1 MRQIK
6 TNHPDLVDAKPIFG
20 VLLSEDSGRR
30 STNIHIRYKG
40 TPQDI
45 LKTRLQINWIKME
58 SSEAAH
64 LNAKKIA
71 ELADL
76 YRQLKA
82 GKAAREESILLPFA
96 HQEDSREQ
104 ESDEKRE
111 EFRYKG
117 AEESL
122 EEPGKGK

>member
-6 TNHPDLVDAKPIFG
+6 TNHPDLVEAKPIFG

-30 STNIHIRYKG
+30 SANIHIRYKG
-40 TPQDI
+40 ISQDI

-58 SSEAAH
+58 SSDAAD
-64 LNAKKIA
+64 LNNKKIA

-76 YRQLKA
+76 YRQFKG
-82 GKAAREESILLPFA
+82 GKGTKEESILLPFTEEEA
-96 HQEDSREQ
+96 KREED
-104 ESDEKRE
+104 SDEKRE

-122 EEPGKGK
+122 EEPQKGK